1 MKRILCTVLV
11 SLSLAGASQVKP
23 NGTYKDYF
31 QEGLY
36 LILEGNYELAKSN
49 FEAAHRIDSSSANVN
64 YQLGICYL
72 NSAQKKQQAEY
83 YLSKAVTNI
92 SRTYEVDSPLEKTAP
107 PLALLYYGRALHL
120 NYKFDDAIRQYDEF
134 SKYMDA
140 RLKDWQKVA
149 AKDRAASVMAKEV
162 VGNPLKLQIDNM
174 GDSINSPYPEYAPVL
189 SADERTM
196 IFTTRRP
203 NSTGGLR
210 MPDGLYF
217 EDIVVS
223 YKDND
228 GHWSKPVSLSA
239 NVNTEGHEASI
250 NLTPDGQTLIVFKG
264 NIGNGNLYFTT
275 FDGKDWSALQE
286 FGSDVNSAYF
296 ESHACLNAD
305 GSVLF
310 FASDRP
316 GGYGGRDIY
325 RCVKLPNGAWSRALN
340 MGPSV
345 NTEYDEDG
353 AFMHPDGRTFF
364 YASKGNKTIGGFD
377 IMFATLTEENTLT
390 EITNMGYPINTPDD
404 DVYYV
409 TSPDAKRGYFTSA
422 KEGGFGEKD
431 IYMLSI
437 AESKEA
443 FLALFKGQI
452 VPAEGEKTP
461 DNLMII
467 VKEKGT
473 GKVVG
478 TYLPK
483 QANGTFATILPPG
496 KEYNFSYMSGNEEFY
511 NEDVFVTD
519 ELTYREIKREI
530 NLEPV
535 KLVGKVKA
543 KEKGIIL
550 NLITLENV
558 KNKKPVA
565 GSKITL
571 TETGGESK
579 TYTANDKGRYEGVEL
594 PRDKNFTVIAESGE
608 FKSTTYTVTTV
619 GANSGKIIN
628 QIIYINPKVK
638 KPTSKEIML
647 GVIVKNSKTLK
658 IIPNAAISLTDADG
672 ENYDVTTNEKGEIK
686 GIELSPDTKY
696 EIKATKEGSVSD
708 KQTISTEGVSK
719 KKFMKTL
726 FIDPETKGE
735 PATFQKLSLR
745 KKQTEKELLL
755 GVIVKNSKTLRIIP
769 NVKITL
775 IDADGEYYD
784 VSTNEKGEIKG
795 IELSRNTKY
804 QLLAEAEDGTQ
815 SDKQTFSTEGV
826 KGGKKFMKTLF
837 IDQEE
842 KAPTFERLS
851 IRKKSTSN
859 QLLLGVIVRNA
870 KTLKIIPNVKITL
883 IDADG
888 EYYDVTTNERGEIKG
903 IELSPGTKYQLSA
916 EGSDG
921 TASEKVEFSTEGVKR
936 KTYNKTL
943 YLNMAGA
950 AEAEEPS
957 PVMQGGTAS
966 TGNSNDFDFEI
977 YYTYNKNNPEDMGT
991 VWTDFIGKIVEKSKS
1006 GRTRIAINAS
1016 ASKVPTRAY
1025 KNGNQQLA
1033 SLRAQKLQNKI
1044 TEAVVAAGGQESNL
1058 RFTRYAHVGGPKY
1071 RGDWDLGREKYQKH
1085 QYAKAKIR

>member
-1 MKRILCTVLV
+1 M
-11 SLSLAGASQVKP
+11 
-23 NGTYKDYF
+23 
-31 QEGLY
+31 
-36 LILEGNYELAKSN
+36 LESNYELAKSN
-49 FEAAHRIDSSSANVN
+49 FEAAYNLDSSSANIN
-64 YQLGICYL
+64 YQLGVCYL
-72 NSAQKKQQAEY
+72 NSAQKKRQAEY
-83 YLSKAVTNI
+83 HLAKAVTNI
-92 SRTYEVDSPLEKTAP
+92 SRTYQIDSPTEKTAP
-107 PLALLYYGRALHL
+107 PLALLYYGRALHI
-120 NYKFDDAIRQYDEF
+120 NYKFDEAIRQYDEF

-140 RLKDWQKVA
+140 RLKDWQKIA
-149 AKDRAASVMAKEV
+149 AKDRAASVLAKDIV
-162 VGNPLKLQIDNM
+162 SHPLNLKIDNM

-196 IFTTRRP
+196 IYTTRRP

-210 MPDGLYF
+210 LPDGQYF

-223 YKDND
+223 YKDNN
-228 GHWSKPVSLSA
+228 GNWSKPVSLSA
-239 NVNTEGHEASI
+239 NVNTDSHEASI

-264 NIGNGNLYFTT
+264 DVGNGNIYYTT
-275 FDGKDWSALQE
+275 YDGKDWSALKE
-286 FGSDVNSAYF
+286 FGSDINSPYF
-296 ESHACLNAD
+296 ESHACLNVD
-305 GSVLF
+305 GTVLF

-325 RCVKLPNGAWSRALN
+325 RCVKLPNGNWSRALN
-340 MGPSV
+340 MGPTV

-353 AFMHPDGRTFF
+353 AFMHPDGKTFF
-364 YASKGNKTIGGFD
+364 FASKGDKTIGGFD
-377 IMFATLTEENTLT
+377 IMFATLNEDNTLS
-390 EITNMGYPINTPDD
+390 EITNMGYPINTPED

-409 TSPDAKRGYFTSA
+409 TSPDGKRGYFTSD

-452 VPAEGEKTP
+452 VPAEGEKLP
-461 DNLMII
+461 ENLVIV

-473 GKVVG
+473 GNIVG

-483 QANGTFATILPPG
+483 RANGTFATILPPG

-535 KLVGKVKA
+535 KLHGKVKA

-571 TETGGESK
+571 TEVGGESQSF
-579 TYTANDKGRYEGVEL
+579 TANDKGRYEGLEL
-594 PRDKNFTVIAESGE
+594 QKEKKFLVTAESGE
-608 FKSTTYTVTTV
+608 FKSTTYSIST
-619 GANSGKIIN
+619 AEAKSGKIIN
-628 QIIYINPKVK
+628 QILYINPKVK
-638 KPTSKEIML
+638 KATSKELML

-658 IIPNAAISLTDADG
+658 IIPNAAITLTDADG

-686 GIELSPDTKY
+686 DIELSANTRY
-696 EIKATKEGSVSD
+696 EIKASKEGSSSE

-726 FIDPETKGE
+726 FIDPEQKGD
-735 PATFQKLSLR
+735 PVAYQKLNLR
-745 KKQTEKELLL
+745 KKQTEKDLLL

-769 NVKITL
+769 NVRVTL

-784 VSTNEKGEIKG
+784 VTTDNKGEIKG

-804 QLLAEAEDGTQ
+804 QLLAQTEDGSS
-815 SDKQTFSTEGV
+815 SDKQSFSTEGV

-837 IDQEE
+837 LDQEE

-851 IRKKSTSN
+851 LRKKSTSN

-888 EYYDVTTNERGEIKG
+888 EYYDVTTNEKGEIKG
-903 IELSPGTKYQLSA
+903 IELSPDTKYQLSA
-916 EGSDG
+916 VGNDG
-921 TASEKVEFSTEGVKR
+921 TSSEKLEFSTEGAKR
-936 KTYNKTL
+936 KTYSKTL
-943 YLNMAGA
+943 YLNIDTPAGT
-950 AEAEEPS
+950 EETS
-957 PVMQGGTAS
+957 PVMEGGVAS
-966 TGNSNDFDFEI
+966 SGKGDYDFEI
-977 YYTYNKNNPEDMGT
+977 YYRYNKNNPEDMGV
-991 VWTDFIGKIVEKSKS
+991 VWTEFIDKIVEKSKT
-1006 GRTRIAINAS
+1006 GKVRVAINAS

-1025 KNGNQQLA
+1025 KNGNEQLA
-1033 SLRAQKLQNKI
+1033 SVRAMKLQKKI
-1044 TEAVVAAGGQESNL
+1044 TEAIAAKGAEMNKVK
-1058 RFTRYAHVGGPKY
+1058 FTRYSHVSGPNY

-1085 QYAKAKIR
+1085 QYAKAKIK